1 MMSTGGSSAPWSL
14 VISPTWIM
22 WGKCCLVTAMGKV
35 SISLAQRVLIP
46 CLDAANGKPPIPSN
60 KLPIVNSYCSLL
72 GMHLLLDLRSICQ
85 NDLNLLCGDHLY
97 RMYNLPDGFFTPLR
111 HVVIRLVQHHADLIT
126 AF

>member
-1 MMSTGGSSAPWSL
+1 MISTGGSSAPWSL

-22 WGKCCLVTAMGKV
+22 WGKCCLVTAMGKA

-46 CLDAANGKPPIPSN
+46 YLDAASGKPPIPSN

-72 GMHLLLDLRSICQ
+72 GMHLLIDFCSVGQVDDDQILRHH
-85 NDLNLLCGDHLY
+85 LNC
-97 RMYNLPDGFFTPLR
+97 MYKLPDGFFTPLR